1 MATQLLF
8 YESAV
13 PVSAARH
20 GNWSIE
26 VGRDYSFSKK
36 VNSVPLTAV
45 EFPAAALEYTIVFT
59 GSENAVLPAVI
70 LGVTGPENLY
80 VDAEGHWQA
89 KYLPAFI
96 RRYPFVFSS
105 TDEGKSFMLC
115 VDESF
120 KGLNQEGRGQRLFDD
135 QKKPTA
141 YVDGMLKFL
150 QQYQVEFRRTRAFC
164 TKLKELDLLEP
175 VQAQV
180 NLQSGGRMSLTGLM
194 AVSRDRV
201 KAQPGDKLAELAK
214 TGELELIYL
223 HLQSMRNF
231 SLMGRRV
238 SEALGLASPQQEPQ
252 TAPAAAPAEA
262 GEPAPTAGKRAAS
275 EKQRQGSNKKR

>member
-20 GNWSIE
+20 GKWSIE
-26 VGRDYSFSKK
+26 VGQDYSFSKK

-45 EFPAAALEYTIVFT
+45 EFPAAAAEYTIVFT
-59 GSENAVLPAVI
+59 GSDKAILPTVI
-70 LGVTGPENLY
+70 LGIRGEENLY
-80 VDAEGHWQA
+80 VDAQGQWQA

-105 TDEGKSFMLC
+105 TDDGKTFMLC

-120 KGLNQEGRGQRLFDD
+120 KGLHQNGQGQALFGSDN
-135 QKKPTA
+135 KPTP
-141 YVDGMLKFL
+141 YIEGMLKFL
-150 QQYQVEFRRTRAFC
+150 QHYQAEFRRTQVFC
-164 TKLKELDLLEP
+164 SKLTELELLEP

-180 NLQSGGRMSLTGLM
+180 SLKTGGQMSLTGLQ
-194 AVSRDRV
+194 AVSRQRL
-201 KAQPGDKLAELAK
+201 KALDPAKIAELAK
-214 TGELELIYL
+214 TDELELIYL

-231 SLMGRRV
+231 SAMGRRV
-238 SEALGLASPQQEPQ
+238 SEALGLGPAPVPP
-252 TAPAAAPAEA
+252 TAPAA
-262 GEPAPTAGKRAAS
+262 GEPDIAERKREPEKERQQAPRKR
-275 EKQRQGSNKKR
+275 

>member
-20 GNWSIE
+20 GNWSVD
-26 VGRDYSFSKK
+26 VGSDYSFSKK

-45 EFPAAALEYTIVFT
+45 EFPAAAFEYTIVFT
-59 GSENAVLPAVI
+59 GSENAILPAVI

-80 VDAEGHWQA
+80 VDAEGKWQA
-89 KYLPAFI
+89 KYLPAYI

-105 TDEGKSFMLC
+105 TDDGKSFMLC

-120 KGLNQEGRGQRLFDD
+120 KGLNQDGRGQKLFDD
-135 QKKPTA
+135 EKKQTA
-141 YVDGMLKFL
+141 YVDSMLKFL
-150 QQYQVEFRRTRAFC
+150 QQYQLEFRRTKTFC
-164 TKLKELDLLEP
+164 EKLKDFNLLEP

-180 NLQSGGRMSLTGLM
+180 NLQAGGKMSLTGLM
-194 AVSRDRV
+194 AVSRERL
-201 KAQPGDKLAELAK
+201 KTLSSERLSELAK
-214 TGELELIYL
+214 TDELELIYL

-231 SLMGRRV
+231 SKMGRRV
-238 SEALGLASPQQEPQ
+238 SESLGLAGAPEEPQ
-252 TAPAAAPAEA
+252 TAPAASDSDA
-262 GEPAPTAGKRAAS
+262 AAS
-275 EKQRQGSNKKR
+275 APNAAREKERQKSSRKR

>member
-20 GNWSIE
+20 GNWSVD
-26 VGRDYSFSKK
+26 VGSDYSFSKK

-45 EFPAAALEYTIVFT
+45 EFPAAAFEYTIVFT
-59 GSENAVLPAVI
+59 GSENAILPAVI

-80 VDAEGHWQA
+80 VDAEGKWQA
-89 KYLPAFI
+89 KYLPAYI

-105 TDEGKSFMLC
+105 TDDGKSFMLC

-120 KGLNQEGRGQRLFDD
+120 KGLNQDGRGQKLFDD
-135 QKKPTA
+135 EKKQTA
-141 YVDGMLKFL
+141 YVDSMLKFL
-150 QQYQVEFRRTRAFC
+150 QQYQLEFRRTKTFC
-164 TKLKELDLLEP
+164 EKLKDFNLLEP

-180 NLQSGGRMSLTGLM
+180 NLQAGGKMSLTGLM
-194 AVSRDRV
+194 AVSRERL
-201 KAQPGDKLAELAK
+201 KTLSSERLSELAK
-214 TGELELIYL
+214 TDELELIYL

-231 SLMGRRV
+231 SKMGRRV
-238 SEALGLASPQQEPQ
+238 SESLGLAGEPEEPQ
-252 TAPAAAPAEA
+252 TAPAASDSDV
-262 GEPAPTAGKRAAS
+262 AAS
-275 EKQRQGSNKKR
+275 APNAAREKERQKSSRKR